1 LQKTISN
8 SNRLPPSGRTEITV
22 FYYPLF
28 SLKAGYSVPSFR
40 LIAGL
45 YAPPSEAA
53 RLHGEW
59 GGLRYA
65 VT

>member
-1 LQKTISN
+1 LQITISN
-8 SNRLPPSGRTEITV
+8 SNKHCPSGRTV
-22 FYYPLF
+22 VAVVCYPLF

-40 LIAGL
+40 LTAGL
-45 YAPPSEAA
+45 YAPSFEAT

-59 GGLRYA
+59 VGLRYA